1 MVIIMIAVVVLS
13 HPSTSVTPATSSTDY
28 PVWLGALCAA
38 ASGAAY
44 ALFGAVMRQ
53 TMRGGVSAPATMFIS
68 GLVGTVSL
76 WAATFASS
84 GLDSLWVV
92 DSSQWF
98 KMVAAGLLNFSAFVA
113 LSVSLKALPVV
124 AVNLIN
130 ASQVAMAAVAG
141 VLLFSEPVTWPLS
154 LGILLTFAGLLVLA
168 NRRSQSPTPSQTTM
182 HD

>member
-1 MVIIMIAVVVLS
+1 
-13 HPSTSVTPATSSTDY
+13 
-28 PVWLGALCAA
+28 
-38 ASGAAY
+38 
-44 ALFGAVMRQ
+44 
-53 TMRGGVSAPATMFIS
+53 MFIS